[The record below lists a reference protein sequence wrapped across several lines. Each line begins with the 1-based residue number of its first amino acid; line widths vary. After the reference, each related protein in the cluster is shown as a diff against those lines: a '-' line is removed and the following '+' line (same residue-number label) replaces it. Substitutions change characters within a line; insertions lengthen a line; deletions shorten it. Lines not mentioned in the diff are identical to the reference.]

1 MKQHKKI
8 IIITSILTLIPMI
21 AGIIMWDKMPDQVA
35 THWGFNNIANGWS
48 SKAFAVFGIPL
59 MLFAI
64 HIFTV
69 FVTLNDPKKK
79 NIGSKMLTM
88 VFFIIPATSIITCLS
103 IYAIALGLNIN
114 IGLMINVLVGV
125 MFIIIGIYL
134 PSIKQNYTVGIKL
147 PWTLNSEEN
156 WDKTSKFSGK
166 LWVAGGVCV
175 LINTYFRSTL
185 ILLIIITVIS
195 VIPVIYSFLIYKK

>member
-79 NIGSKMLTM
+79 NIGSKILSMI
-88 VFFIIPATSIITCLS
+88 FWIIPVTSIITCLS
-103 IYAIALGLNIN
+103 IYGIALGLNIN
-114 IGLMINVLVGV
+114 IGLIINLLVGAL
-125 MFIIIGIYL
+125 FIIIGIYL

-166 LWVAGGVCV
+166 LWVAGGVCI

>member
-35 THWGFNNIANGWS
+35 THWGFDNVANGWS
-48 SKAFAVFGIPL
+48 SKAFAVYALPL

-79 NIGSKMLTM
+79 NIGSKILSMI
-88 VFFIIPATSIITCLS
+88 FWIIPVTSIITCLS
-103 IYAIALGLNIN
+103 IYGIALGLNIN
-114 IGLMINVLVGV
+114 IGLIINLLVGAL
-125 MFIIIGIYL
+125 FIIIGIYL

-166 LWVAGGVCV
+166 LWVAGGVCI